1 MESNFETKHIL
12 SSSNKNM
19 IFTLL
24 YGILKLIVMC
34 QVFYIL
40 YGIDFFIIHSLRYL
54 NAKIITDGCKLEEN
68 TQILYI

>member
-12 SSSNKNM
+12 NSSNKNM

-40 YGIDFFIIHSLRYL
+40 YGIDFIIIHSLRYED
-54 NAKIITDGCKLEEN
+54 KK
-68 TQILYI
+68 

>member
-24 YGILKLIVMC
+24 YGVLKLIVMC

-40 YGIDFFIIHSLRYL
+40 YGIDFFIIHSLRYED
-54 NAKIITDGCKLEEN
+54 KK
-68 TQILYI
+68 

>member
-1 MESNFETKHIL
+1 MGSNFETKHIL

-24 YGILKLIVMC
+24 YGIFKLIVMC

-40 YGIDFFIIHSLRYL
+40 YGIYFILS
-54 NAKIITDGCKLEEN
+54 TV
-68 TQILYI
+68 